1 MARFEYVALAQDG
14 SRQSGMIDSPN
25 KDLALAKLRDEG
37 FMPLAVEPIKE
48 SAKVEDI
55 FARIRPVPQDTIVY
69 FSRQLATMVDS
80 GMSPLRAL
88 ATLEEQE
95 ENPKF
100 RDVLTDVIANIESG
114 KPMAE
119 SMAAHPTVFDR
130 LYVSMIHAGESSG
143 NLHGTL
149 NEVSAQLEKQMR
161 LRKSIKSA
169 MTYPKVVLGLAFVIV
184 SGLLLFL
191 VPRFETMFKTLAQS
205 APRKP
210 GQPPV
215 DATLPLL
222 TRVVQGASHILYPAG
237 TKDILWVAQVGL
249 RFVLLGGLIFFVI
262 PAICRRLLR
271 NDDVRRRWDGYKL
284 KAPLKIGT
292 LVQKVIVARFSRTFA
307 SLLRSGVPAQE
318 ALTIVAE
325 TSGNI
330 LVAEAVLKARDQM
343 MAGSTIAEPLAQ
355 SGVFPKIVSRM
366 IEVGE
371 ESGRLADML
380 VKIAE
385 FYEEDV
391 DLAIKG
397 LASLI
402 EPLMIVALGAVIG
415 VIIIAIYLPILTIYN
430 KINGSAIIMLP
441 GAGRWLY
448 QRAFGQQVESEID
461 LSFD

>member
-1 MARFEYVALAQDG
+1 M
-14 SRQSGMIDSPN
+14 
-25 KDLALAKLRDEG
+25 
-37 FMPLAVEPIKE
+37 
-48 SAKVEDI
+48 
-55 FARIRPVPQDTIVY
+55 
-69 FSRQLATMVDS
+69 
-80 GMSPLRAL
+80 
-88 ATLEEQE
+88 
-95 ENPKF
+95 
-100 RDVLTDVIANIESG
+100 
-114 KPMAE
+114 
-119 SMAAHPTVFDR
+119 
-130 LYVSMIHAGESSG
+130 
-143 NLHGTL
+143 
-149 NEVSAQLEKQMR
+149 
-161 LRKSIKSA
+161 
-169 MTYPKVVLGLAFVIV
+169 
-184 SGLLLFL
+184 
-191 VPRFETMFKTLAQS
+191 
-205 APRKP
+205 
-210 GQPPV
+210 
-215 DATLPLL
+215 
-222 TRVVQGASHILYPAG
+222 
-237 TKDILWVAQVGL
+237 
-249 RFVLLGGLIFFVI
+249 LGGLIFCVI